1 MFGLFKKKKKE
12 LILFDLEGNPLVEG
26 DIVLSL
32 RYDMGE
38 CKLVKTENGFEY
50 KSIDGDTK
58 VTWLKMIDAATER
71 QKVRKKQTD

>member
-1 MFGLFKKKKKE
+1 MFGIFKKKKKE
-12 LILFDLEGNPLVEG
+12 LVLYDLEGNALEEG

-50 KSIDGDTK
+50 QSIEGDTK
-58 VTWLKMIDAATER
+58 MSWVKMIDAATER
-71 QKVRKKQTD
+71 QKVRKKLPN

>member
-1 MFGLFKKKKKE
+1 MFGIFKKKKKE
-12 LILFDLEGNPLVEG
+12 LVLFDLEGNPLADG

-50 KSIDGDTK
+50 HSLEGDARM
-58 VTWLKMIDAATER
+58 TWLKMIDAATER
-71 QKVRKKQTD
+71 QKVKKKLAS

>member
-1 MFGLFKKKKKE
+1 MFGIFKKKKKE
-12 LILFDLEGNPLVEG
+12 LVLFDLEGNSLADG

-50 KSIDGDTK
+50 HSLEGDTRM
-58 VTWLKMIDAATER
+58 TWLKMIDAATER
-71 QKVRKKQTD
+71 QKVKKKLAS

>member
-12 LILFDLEGNPLVEG
+12 LVLFDLEGNPLAEG

-38 CKLVKTENGFEY
+38 CKLVKTEDGFEY
-50 KSIDGDTK
+50 QSIERDTK

-71 QKVRKKQTD
+71 QKVRKKLSD

>member
-12 LILFDLEGNPLVEG
+12 LVLFDLEGNPLAEG

-50 KSIDGDTK
+50 QSIAGDTK

-71 QKVRKKQTD
+71 QKVRKKITD